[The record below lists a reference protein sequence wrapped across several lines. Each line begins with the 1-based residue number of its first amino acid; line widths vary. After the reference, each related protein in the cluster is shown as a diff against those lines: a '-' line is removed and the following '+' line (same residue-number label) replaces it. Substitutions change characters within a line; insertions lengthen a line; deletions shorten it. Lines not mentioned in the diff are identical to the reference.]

1 MKISLASS
9 AVAINWLA
17 RVAVLM
23 ALAAAVALAAM
34 ASETPRT
41 AMARQAQAAE
51 TLVSN
56 MSETPTDI
64 SHPIGTAL
72 HTTGY
77 SYATGSPPAAI
88 APATR

>member
-17 RVAVLM
+17 RAAVLM
-23 ALAAAVALAAM
+23 ALAIAVAL

-72 HTTGY
+72 HTAGY